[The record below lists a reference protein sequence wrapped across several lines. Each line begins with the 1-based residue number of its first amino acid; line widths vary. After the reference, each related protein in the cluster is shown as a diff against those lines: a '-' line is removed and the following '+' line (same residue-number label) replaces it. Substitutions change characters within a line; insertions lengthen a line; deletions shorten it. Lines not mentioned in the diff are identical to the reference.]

1 MFTLVIF
8 SATELVSESNGTSLE
23 WGWPGLDF
31 DMYQTSFGGGRTL
44 TSKWWWG
51 VRRKRVGRGQGER
64 ADLVTPPFTPFP
76 SLPVDV
82 VSCDIIFKKPW
93 RFPFFSR
100 TAPIW
105 MAGVSKY
112 FVDESGKVIKHV
124 IDPLPEKAW
133 NPLIWASRHKLPFF
147 VVSHPNCVNLLSN
160 LWLTESWP
168 VPSVEINLQWL
179 HIWKTFLGLLE
190 VNTTYPK

>member
-31 DMYQTSFGGGRTL
+31 DMFQTSFGGGRTL

-82 VSCDIIFKKPW
+82 VSCDIICKKPW
-93 RFPFFSR
+93 RLPIFQDSTDLDGWGFKVLCGWVWKSDKTRDRSTSR
-100 TAPIW
+100 KSLKSLD
-105 MAGVSKY
+105 MS
-112 FVDESGKVIKHV
+112 
-124 IDPLPEKAW
+124 
-133 NPLIWASRHKLPFF
+133 ASSQTPFF
-147 VVSHPNCVNLLSN
+147 VVSHPNCVNLL
-160 LWLTESWP
+160 
-168 VPSVEINLQWL
+168 
-179 HIWKTFLGLLE
+179 
-190 VNTTYPK
+190 